1 MSLTLLYKTAKMHLT
16 LLQKRNRT
24 MNIQQ
29 AFSIQIHIHYTVKVQ
44 IEIEREIQTQT
55 QVQIEIHEFVSASLL
70 HSVPPAFLSPQDLDW
85 QTGELHQVII
95 CIESQRNLKNDN
107 LGRIGMSNDKIC

>member
-1 MSLTLLYKTAKMHLT
+1 MMSLTLLYKTAKMHLT
-16 LLQKRNRT
+16 LLQKRNKT

-29 AFSIQIHIHYTVKVQ
+29 AFSIQIHIHYTVQVQ
-44 IEIEREIQTQT
+44 IEREIQIQI

-107 LGRIGMSNDKIC
+107 LGQIEMSNDKIC